1 MNSHKTN
8 VPVRMFLPSTSLR
21 WRVRKSRGREGEEE
35 SGVGGREGGREDR
48 FLQRVLSQKHSF
60 YLLIITVLR

>member
-1 MNSHKTN
+1 MMNSHKTN

-35 SGVGGREGGREDR
+35 SGVGGREGGREDSYNGF
-48 FLQRVLSQKHSF
+48 FLKNTPFTS
-60 YLLIITVLR
+60 